1 VPCTDNRNRLALRMY
16 IRPQLSETSLSP
28 SGSPSARLLGESLR
42 RRGGLSDMMPNARKA
57 RWDLL
62 ELIFKVTGMA
72 MGSGRPAGFPWN
84 YDRSEIIADGVI
96 HALGICSGLIGSV
109 IIIVIASHSTKIVT
123 ITSVL
128 IYAAGLVAMLGFSAA
143 YNMWPVSPTKWVL
156 RRFDHSAI
164 YLLIAGTYTPFI
176 AQLKISFASGGL
188 LTGVWLTAGF
198 GVVLRLVLP
207 GGSIVL
213 RLSSIYFSVGVV

>member
-1 VPCTDNRNRLALRMY
+1 M
-16 IRPQLSETSLSP
+16 IRRPPIQQ
-28 SGSPSARLLGESLR
+28 
-42 RRGGLSDMMPNARKA
+42 
-57 RWDLL
+57 
-62 ELIFKVTGMA
+62 
-72 MGSGRPAGFPWN
+72 GSGRPAGFPWN
-84 YDRSEIIADGVI
+84 YGSEIIVDGVI
-96 HALGICSGLIGSV
+96 HALGICSGLIGAV

-198 GVVLRLVLP
+198 GVVLKLVLP
-207 GGSIVL
+207 GRFDRVAVVL
-213 RLSSIYFSVGVV
+213 YLLLGWSGVRFRHCLASKLNSLASRGRRCAVSDGCHLSSLAEPAFSERDLALRMSVLARP

>member
-1 VPCTDNRNRLALRMY
+1 
-16 IRPQLSETSLSP
+16 
-28 SGSPSARLLGESLR
+28 
-42 RRGGLSDMMPNARKA
+42 
-57 RWDLL
+57 
-62 ELIFKVTGMA
+62 
-72 MGSGRPAGFPWN
+72 
-84 YDRSEIIADGVI
+84 VI
-96 HALGICSGLIGSV
+96 HALGICSGLIGAV

-198 GVVLRLVLP
+198 GVVLKLVLP
-207 GGSIVL
+207 GRFDRVAVVLYLLLGWSGVMVYGSVIASLPSLTLWLLAAVFDGC
-213 RLSSIYFSVGVV
+213 RLSSLAEPAFSERDLAYLRASRRGLSLHSGPWIRGTCTGMRQLANVRFG

>member
-1 VPCTDNRNRLALRMY
+1 M
-16 IRPQLSETSLSP
+16 
-28 SGSPSARLLGESLR
+28 
-42 RRGGLSDMMPNARKA
+42 
-57 RWDLL
+57 
-62 ELIFKVTGMA
+62 VTGMA
-72 MGSGRPAGFPWN
+72 LDFGRPAGVAWN
-84 YDRSEIIADGVI
+84 YDRGEIIADGVI
-96 HALGICSGLIGSV
+96 HAIGICSGLIGAV

-198 GVVLRLVLP
+198 GVVLELVVTKRFSRVWSL
-207 GGSIVL
+207 
-213 RLSSIYFSVGVV
+213 LS